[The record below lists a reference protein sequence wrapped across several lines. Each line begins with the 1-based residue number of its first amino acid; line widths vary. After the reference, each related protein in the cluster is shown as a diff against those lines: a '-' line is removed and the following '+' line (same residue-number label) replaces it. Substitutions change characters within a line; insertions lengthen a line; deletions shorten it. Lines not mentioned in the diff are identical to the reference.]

1 MFSKYPLVVGTKN
14 TRLNLKNSFAGFQIE
29 PSVGAIG
36 VRNTDDQKRYDTQT
50 QIMSQ
55 GRTRTDMKV

>member
-14 TRLNLKNSFAGFQIE
+14 TRLNLKKSFAGFQIE